1 MERARARYYNNMFE
15 SINAGRR
22 IRWFILIRVLLVL
35 LRKPR
40 STRAWFWGHNS
51 FHSWVLA
58 DGGMCAANW
67 FTKWWDTWIFPMPL
81 EIVNSLSL
89 RWIIGCVVWTWER
102 PNPTRG
108 CGISIEHSPFALKL
122 TSPPTCERPFGRQ
135 RATSSPAQGN
145 LSQTVETFS
154 LALLHFN
161 PAHHLSYYL
170 IRTKANIPAQFI
182 RRTILGAM
190 TVFIADKDV
199 LKCILRTS

>member
-1 MERARARYYNNMFE
+1 MFE

-40 STRAWFWGHNS
+40 STLVWFWGHNS

-67 FTKWWDTWIFPMPL
+67 FTKWWDTWIFPLPL

-89 RWIIGCVVWTWER
+89 RWIIGCVVWTREC

-108 CGISIEHSPFALKL
+108 WDKHRAQSFCSQTNL
-122 TSPPTCERPFGRQ
+122 TSHL
-135 RATSSPAQGN
+135 RATFWPAATNQQHSTGQLIAN
-145 LSQTVETFS
+145 CRNILFGVII
-154 LALLHFN
+154 HFN

-170 IRTKANIPAQFI
+170 IRPKANIPAQFI
-182 RRTILGAM
+182 GRILEQWRY
-190 TVFIADKDV
+190 
-199 LKCILRTS
+199 LLRIRMCWSVYQGRARY